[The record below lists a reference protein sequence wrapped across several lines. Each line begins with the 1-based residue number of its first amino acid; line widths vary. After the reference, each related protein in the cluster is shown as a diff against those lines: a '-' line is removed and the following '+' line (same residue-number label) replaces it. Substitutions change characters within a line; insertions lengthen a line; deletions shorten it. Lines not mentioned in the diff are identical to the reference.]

1 MTNSLVLVG
10 RLTRTAT
17 LKYTGD
23 KARANF
29 TLAVDGNGTG
39 NTSYVP
45 ITCFGRTAEAVHEY
59 TDKGHLVSVEGRI
72 SSGKYTNDAG
82 ETVYTLD
89 VIAARVGF
97 ISKPRNATTTPENVD
112 PDNGTDDTEAA

>member
-1 MTNSLVLVG
+1 MPVIAPPAPNGG
-10 RLTRTAT
+10 RAL
-17 LKYTGD
+17 D
-23 KARANF
+23 K
-29 TLAVDGNGTG
+29 TPT
-39 NTSYVP
+39 YVP
-45 ITCFGRTAEAVHEY
+45 ITCFGKTAEAVHEY

-97 ISKPRNATTTPENVD
+97 IKSPGFRGPVQG
-112 PDNGTDDTEAA
+112 GTEQSEVAPQAEVA

>member
-1 MTNSLVLVG
+1 MNSIHLIG
-10 RLTRTAT
+10 RLTKAPRFTIT
-17 LKYTGD
+17 STD
-23 KARANF
+23 KARVNF
-29 TLAVDGNGTG
+29 TLAIDGTNGTPD
-39 NTSYVP
+39 YVP
-45 ITCFGRTAEAVHEY
+45 VTCFGKLAENVAEY
-59 TDKGHLVSVEGRI
+59 TDKGHLVAVEGRI

-112 PDNGTDDTEAA
+112 PDSGTDDTETA

>member
-1 MTNSLVLVG
+1 MNNLNITG
-10 RLTRTAT
+10 RLVRPAT
-17 LKYTGD
+17 MRNTGD

-45 ITCFGRTAEAVHEY
+45 ITCFGKTAEAVHEY

-97 ISKPRNATTTPENVD
+97 ISKPRNATTTPEKLD
-112 PDNGTDDTEAA
+112 PDNGNDETEAA

>member
-45 ITCFGRTAEAVHEY
+45 ITCFGKTAEAVHEY

-89 VIAARVGF
+89 IVAARVGF
-97 ISKPRNATTTPENVD
+97 ISKPRTANTTPENVD
-112 PDNGTDDTEAA
+112 PDNGTDDTETA

>member
-10 RLTRTAT
+10 RLTRPAT
-17 LKYTGD
+17 LKYNGD
-23 KARANF
+23 KPRANF

-45 ITCFGRTAEAVHEY
+45 ITCFGKTAEAVHEY

-72 SSGKYTNDAG
+72 SSGKYVNDAG

-89 VIAARVGF
+89 VIANRVEF
-97 ISKPRNATTTPENVD
+97 LKAPKSASTTPDNVEAD
-112 PDNGTDDTEAA
+112 EPEAA

>member
-1 MTNSLVLVG
+1 MTNSLILIG
-10 RLTRTAT
+10 RLTRACR
-17 LKYTGD
+17 LQYSGE

-29 TLAVDGNGTG
+29 TIAVDGNAPEQV
-39 NTSYVP
+39 SYIP
-45 ITCFGRTAEAVHEY
+45 ITVFGKTAEAVAEY